1 MKTTLM
7 KYALRGL
14 LLPLLTGCHT
24 GQELATPD
32 GAAGGVTVRFE
43 AAASTSTPLGTARVT
58 ADDMQLGTVVGF
70 RFEQGRLREIAASEA
85 TFTGSSRTFH
95 LRARSG
101 SIYFVANPPAKVFEE
116 MQPDVTTLEAFLAA
130 EAPVTAMTADGL
142 TMTGSAELS
151 AAERTLTVA
160 LTRSVARLDLA
171 STDAGVEV
179 HSIVLRGA
187 ADRGYVNGRSDVTT
201 PPTASTTEFRREY
214 GDTPLVN
221 GRETLLYLAEQSE
234 AALTAEVVVRFG
246 GGWHRMEAA
255 LPAEI
260 RRNTTYTLQVRG
272 QGSELRVEIEADGW
286 LTGDSIE
293 SRPDLRGLIDLEASE
308 LPDGVRVN
316 ELRDTVRIAHA
327 ENRFRLVLLAEPDS
341 ELRIEGHIDG
351 VTATPEE
358 LTRGVERVAAVSVEK
373 RLFMPGHGEGYLCL
387 DLLRGNL
394 RSGRV
399 VLIFEENPIRM
410 RGQITF
416 DSEGVC
422 DFDRYID
429 GELATLSLPEG
440 AEARLEFDADEALW
454 MKLEPAQ
461 DEYRLLGG
469 WKPNDP
475 KADGRVQEARLIVD
489 LNDGSP
495 EERYTIRRRN
505 WGLPVV
511 EIGRNWWCKY
521 NLRGNVKRF
530 EEQVTIQ
537 EDPATEAELADFLA
551 ACDNEQLLALMGE
564 QYQGGKPDG
573 LPLRHNGEAFYHEG
587 MQETAGNFGT
597 LDPTAM
603 APDGYRI
610 PDHADYGYFSANDN
624 FNLGGIG
631 ERPFWNRTQDRVWV
645 RIIEREAEFLGAT
658 YGTVTLYEFTDGTNH
673 WVLYGLGH
681 QWNTTPGNIAR
692 MNLLMA
698 TWGNS
703 GKTWSMEGYAQS
715 DRPNQ
720 NWLKY
725 VSQNATKTRSIRCI
739 KTPVEYIYD

>member
-43 AAASTSTPLGTARVT
+43 AAASTAAPLGTARVT

-373 RLFMPGHGEGYLCL
+373 RLFMPGQGEGYLCL

-410 RGQITF
+410 RGKSPSTARE
-416 DSEGVC
+416 S
-422 DFDRYID
+422 
-429 GELATLSLPEG
+429 ATSTATSTANWPPSRSPRG
-440 AEARLEFDADEALW
+440 PR
-454 MKLEPAQ
+454 P
-461 DEYRLLGG
+461 
-469 WKPNDP
+469 
-475 KADGRVQEARLIVD
+475 
-489 LNDGSP
+489 GSSSMP
-495 EERYTIRRRN
+495 TRR
-505 WGLPVV
+505 
-511 EIGRNWWCKY
+511 
-521 NLRGNVKRF
+521 
-530 EEQVTIQ
+530 
-537 EDPATEAELADFLA
+537 
-551 ACDNEQLLALMGE
+551 
-564 QYQGGKPDG
+564 
-573 LPLRHNGEAFYHEG
+573 
-587 MQETAGNFGT
+587 
-597 LDPTAM
+597 
-603 APDGYRI
+603 
-610 PDHADYGYFSANDN
+610 
-624 FNLGGIG
+624 
-631 ERPFWNRTQDRVWV
+631 
-645 RIIEREAEFLGAT
+645 
-658 YGTVTLYEFTDGTNH
+658 
-673 WVLYGLGH
+673 
-681 QWNTTPGNIAR
+681 
-692 MNLLMA
+692 
-698 TWGNS
+698 S
-703 GKTWSMEGYAQS
+703 G
-715 DRPNQ
+715 
-720 NWLKY
+720 
-725 VSQNATKTRSIRCI
+725 
-739 KTPVEYIYD
+739 